1 MNAPDPYELDRT
13 YHFILTS
20 WVEHAHAPHFT
31 DIARALSMHPDE
43 ARQRLHAVIATGLP
57 NWLFP
62 ATDLIASFAPFHNL
76 PTPYRVTVDGRSG
89 WYAQCGFESVAVSWV
104 FPGRG
109 VRIDA
114 TCLDCGDVLQVEVRD
129 GSIATEVPRGI
140 VAYVDVP
147 FRDWRPNLAYA

>member
-1 MNAPDPYELDRT
+1 M
-13 YHFILTS
+13 
-20 WVEHAHAPHFT
+20 
-31 DIARALSMHPDE
+31 
-43 ARQRLHAVIATGLP
+43 
-57 NWLFP
+57 
-62 ATDLIASFAPFHNL
+62 
-76 PTPYRVTVDGRSG
+76 DGRSG

-129 GSIATEVPRGI
+129 GSIATEVPRGV